1 MTESV
6 FEVQAKR
13 YEEAAAELERAA
25 GHLRRSAEQVRNANL
40 DTADKFNFLAS
51 AHAHAFATYGH
62 LLNTQAELN
71 EHAVVLASQSGVP
84 SDPDGD
90 PES

>member
-25 GHLRRSAEQVRNANL
+25 GHLRRSAEQVRIADL
-40 DTADKFNFLAS
+40 DTADKFNFLAG
-51 AHAHAFATYGH
+51 AHAHAFYGH

-71 EHAVVLASQSGVP
+71 EHAVVLALQSGVP

>member
-13 YEEAAAELERAA
+13 YEVAAAELERAA
-25 GHLRRSAEQVRNANL
+25 GHLRRSAEQFRNANL

-51 AHAHAFATYGH
+51 AYSHAFATYGH
-62 LLNTQAELN
+62 LLNIQAALN
-71 EHAVVLASQSGVP
+71 EHAVTLAAKSGVP
-84 SDPDGD
+84 SDPDVD